1 MDRTMRYSRRCASP
15 ASVSRQNAPKPQ
27 PQQHPNCLCDGQP
40 IALAMA
46 YVKPQPFGEVY
57 SACDGW
63 KNGTLFPDL
72 NKPYCI
78 GGKRR

>member
-1 MDRTMRYSRRCASP
+1 MDRTMRYSRRGAAP
-15 ASVSRQNAPKPQ
+15 ASA
-27 PQQHPNCLCDGQP
+27 PQQSIPRPMPHENPNCLCDGQP

-57 SACDGW
+57 SACEGW

-72 NKPYCI
+72 NKPYGM